1 MEKSYTVFI
10 NTLPKLSIE
19 KTQLFLI
26 YFLLFLVIIFPNV
39 FREIKAADFLLIIAL
54 SFFTIT
60 SVSKKDLLGLG
71 LLCISW
77 IGSVF
82 LTITGS
88 MQAPPGSEIYILGSY
103 VLAPAAWWFIL
114 SRLLKLEKLDR
125 IIQFIIICGIMAA
138 LEIIVFFIFFD
149 YLDPAIMDLL
159 IADPNV
165 TLSST
170 GIPVVRLHA
179 ISSLIFIAPAFFSLL
194 IDKNKPYKIPGFS
207 MAIASIFLI
216 ASVLSGRS
224 ALIIVTLVSLAI
236 MGISGGIRRIGLIIF
251 GGLLM
256 IAALSFLDVNII
268 SAFSNVVNK
277 VSDYGGEVRLLQRDA
292 LLSGFSTSPL
302 IGQGHGVP
310 ASVIRDENDPWRYEL
325 FYHALL
331 FHGGLFGFF
340 TYLAPI
346 FIAFAALLRGAIR
359 KDAIKRFALF
369 GLTSFLIATYTNPY
383 IEGIELQWMWIFP
396 LLIGLRNSG
405 LYKYQSN
412 SGLDAKHC

>member
-1 MEKSYTVFI
+1 MENSDTALI
-10 NTLPKLSIE
+10 NTLPKLSIA

-26 YFLLFLVIIFPNV
+26 YFLLFLVIVFPNV
-39 FREIKAADFLLIIAL
+39 FREVKAADFLLIIAL

-60 SVSKKDLLGLG
+60 SVSKNDLLGLG

-103 VLAPAAWWFIL
+103 VFAPAAWWFIL

-125 IIQFIIICGIMAA
+125 IIQFVLICGIIAA
-138 LEIIVFFIFFD
+138 LEIILFFIFFD
-149 YLDPAIMDLL
+149 YLDPAISDLL

-165 TLSST
+165 TLSSSGT
-170 GIPVVRLHA
+170 PVVRLYA

-194 IDKNKPYKIPGFS
+194 IDKKKLYNIPGIS
-207 MAIASIFLI
+207 SIIASVFLI
-216 ASVLSGRS
+216 ATVLSGRS
-224 ALIIVTLVSLAI
+224 ALIIVALTSLTILGVA
-236 MGISGGIRRIGLIIF
+236 GGVRRIGLIVS
-251 GGLLM
+251 GGLFVIL
-256 IAALSFLDVNII
+256 ALSFLGVNTI
-268 SAFSNVVNK
+268 SALSNVVNK
-277 VSDYGGEVRLLQRDA
+277 VSDYGGEERLSQRDA

-310 ASVIRDENDPWRYEL
+310 ASIIRDENDPWRYEL

-331 FHGGLFGFF
+331 FHGGLFGFI
-340 TYLAPI
+340 TYMAPI

-359 KDAIKRFALF
+359 KDSIKRFALF
-369 GLTSFLIATYTNPY
+369 GLTSILIATYTNPY
-383 IEGIELQWMWIFP
+383 IEGIESQWMWILP
-396 LLIGLRNSG
+396 LLIGLRSSYRYPIP
-405 LYKYQSN
+405 LK
-412 SGLDAKHC
+412 